1 MQISKLESARD
12 SLDSRCRELE
22 SIIGRAHSGMFPFCF
37 CIEAFTLLTL
47 DQSKAIE
54 AVRSECEVEILSE
67 QSARR
72 RAEEAVLSCERRLSE
87 MNSKAANDLAKERR
101 ERDDAI
107 AALEIKVKAI
117 LQKKDAAIEQLLE
130 KVKLSEARANEY
142 EILLEKQRQDLLCA

>member
-1 MQISKLESARD
+1 MNS
-12 SLDSRCRELE
+12 
-22 SIIGRAHSGMFPFCF
+22 
-37 CIEAFTLLTL
+37 

-54 AVRSECEVEILSE
+54 AVRSESAAEILSE
-67 QSARR
+67 QNARR

-87 MNSKAANDLAKERR
+87 MNSKAANDLARERR

-130 KVKLSEARANEY
+130 KVKLSEARAHEY
-142 EILLEKQRQDLLCA
+142 EMLLEKQRQDLLCA

>member
-1 MQISKLESARD
+1 MKA
-12 SLDSRCRELE
+12 
-22 SIIGRAHSGMFPFCF
+22 
-37 CIEAFTLLTL
+37 

-54 AVRSECEVEILSE
+54 AARSECAAEILLE
-67 QSARR
+67 QNARR
-72 RAEEAVLSCERRLSE
+72 RAEEAVLSCEKRLSE
-87 MNSKAANDLAKERR
+87 INSKAANDLAKERR

-107 AALEIKVKAI
+107 AALEFKVKAI

>member
-1 MQISKLESARD
+1 M
-12 SLDSRCRELE
+12 CC
-22 SIIGRAHSGMFPFCF
+22 PFCF
-37 CIEAFTLLTL
+37 SLEVSYSLNS

-54 AVRSECEVEILSE
+54 AVRSESAAEILSE
-67 QSARR
+67 QNARR

-87 MNSKAANDLAKERR
+87 MNSKAANDLARERR

-130 KVKLSEARANEY
+130 KVKLSEARAHEY
-142 EILLEKQRQDLLCA
+142 ELLLEKQRQDLLCA